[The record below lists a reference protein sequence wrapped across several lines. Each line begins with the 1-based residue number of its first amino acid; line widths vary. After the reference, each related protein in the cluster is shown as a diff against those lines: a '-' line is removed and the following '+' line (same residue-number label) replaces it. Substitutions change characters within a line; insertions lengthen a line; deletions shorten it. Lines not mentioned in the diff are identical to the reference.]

1 LRKKNLKKKKKKK
14 NNLISTH
21 SILKNGGTIMMKGVN
36 TKDRLQIYKNK
47 KSHCKYRGKM
57 KKTCSRLIQFL
68 QIIIVTKNFIYNI
81 DTNLWHSR

>member
-1 LRKKNLKKKKKKK
+1 
-14 NNLISTH
+14 
-21 SILKNGGTIMMKGVN
+21 MMKGVN

-81 DTNLWHSR
+81 DTNLWHSRWDHDFKNSIKNFVIWAY